1 MPNPLEEMIALIS
14 KMYRTPGRMPLSEV
28 GMTEAQLAELLSG
41 PKSDLIRGYVGQPGT
56 YAGRGK
62 GKTVMLDRNK
72 IPTPQSLTAML
83 TAKTPQ
89 EGLLGNPF
97 DYRGMFPTD
106 IERVENA
113 VRDFGIYAHKRN
125 ELSPKLVN
133 ALKGLPAG
141 SILQC
146 FRHPGS
152 CHAEVLSRLARREG
166 RK

>member
-1 MPNPLEEMIALIS
+1 MPNPLEEIIALIG

-41 PKSDLIRGYVGQPGT
+41 PKSDLTRGYVGGPGV
-56 YAGRGK
+56 YAGRKASLVRGAD
-62 GKTVMLDRNK
+62 KT
-72 IPTPQSLTAML
+72 PTVQSLTALL

-89 EGLLGNPF
+89 EGLLANPF
-97 DYRGMFPTD
+97 DYHGMIADPNQ
-106 IERVENA
+106 RVADA
-113 VRDFGIYAHKRN
+113 VRDFAIYVHKRN

-152 CHAEVLSRLARREG
+152 CHTEVLSRLARREG

>member
-1 MPNPLEEMIALIS
+1 MPNPLEEIIALIS

-28 GMTEAQLAELLSG
+28 GMSEAQLAELLSG
-41 PKSDLIRGYVGQPGT
+41 PKSDLTRGYVKGPGV
-56 YAGRGK
+56 YAARRASLVRGA
-62 GKTVMLDRNK
+62 DK
-72 IPTPQSLTAML
+72 IPTVQSLTALL

-97 DYRGMFPTD
+97 DYHGMIADPNQ
-106 IERVENA
+106 RVSDA
-113 VRDFGIYAHKRN
+113 VRDFAIYAHKRN

-152 CHAEVLSRLARREG
+152 CHTEVLSRLARREG